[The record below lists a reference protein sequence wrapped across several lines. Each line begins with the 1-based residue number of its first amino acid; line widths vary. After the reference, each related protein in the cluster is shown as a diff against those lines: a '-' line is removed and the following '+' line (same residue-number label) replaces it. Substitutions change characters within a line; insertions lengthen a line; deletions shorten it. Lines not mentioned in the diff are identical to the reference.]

1 LKGKTMQRRD
11 VLKLGLASGIAGFS
25 SFSSEVRAE
34 EKKLLSGA
42 RYDKLPQWRGFNL
55 LEKFNGRNN
64 RFVEDDFR
72 WISDFGF
79 NFVRLPMDYRMW
91 ITDNDW
97 RKINEKVLD
106 EIDEA
111 VQFGER
117 YGIHVNINFHR
128 APGYTVAQPAEQ
140 KSVWTDPEALEVCLL
155 HWKTFAKR
163 YKGVSNDL
171 VSFNLFNEPG
181 RVEPILAQCVAA
193 HKAIIKGIR
202 EEDPNRLIICDGY
215 EWGNNPFFDLADQK
229 IAQATRGYAP
239 SEISHYKAS
248 WIQNSGDFPTPTWP
262 IISGNGLLL
271 SDSKREIKEEF
282 RGALVISG
290 QFPSKTKLRLHVG
303 TVSGTTSFVV
313 IADGKTIFEHQ
324 FKPGAGEGEWKTVV
338 FKKEWNVYQNVYDR
352 DYETVIPAGT
362 QKLELRVT
370 RGDWLTLKQLAV
382 QSENTEKE
390 TAVNLSPGWQQLPSE
405 FQYRESGHSAELL
418 GGDVKDKTWLRNRLE
433 PWKELQKQGCGVM
446 VGEFG
451 AHSPCPHDIVL
462 RWLADCLDNWR
473 EAGWGYA
480 LWNFRGS
487 FGIMDSGRTD
497 VDYENFH
504 GHQLDRKMLNLLQ
517 KNS

>member
-1 LKGKTMQRRD
+1 MQRRD
-11 VLKLGLASGIAGFS
+11 VLKLGLASGFAGLS
-25 SFSSEVRAE
+25 SLSSDVLGD
-34 EKKLLSGA
+34 EKKLLKGA
-42 RYDKLPQWRGFNL
+42 SYNQLPQWRGFNL

-91 ITDNDW
+91 IKDNNW
-97 RKINEKVLD
+97 RKIDEKVLD

-111 VQFGER
+111 VKFGEK

-128 APGYTVAQPAEQ
+128 APGYTVAQPAEP

-155 HWKTFAKR
+155 HWRTFAKR

-171 VSFNLFNEPG
+171 VSFNLFNEPD
-181 RVEPILAQCVAA
+181 RIEPILDQCVAV

-202 EEDPNRLIICDGY
+202 EEDSNRLIICDGY
-215 EWGNNPFFDLADQK
+215 EWGNKPFTELIDQK
-229 IAQATRGYAP
+229 IAQATRGYVP
-239 SEISHYKAS
+239 MEVSHYKAS
-248 WIQNSGDFPTPTWP
+248 WVWNDGNYPVPAWP

-282 RGALVISG
+282 RGALEISG
-290 QFPSKTKLRLHVG
+290 LFPNKTKLRMNIG
-303 TVSGTTSFVV
+303 TVSSTTSFVV
-313 IADGKTIFEHQ
+313 LADGKTIFEHQ
-324 FKPGAGEGEWKTVV
+324 FKPEAGEGEWKTVV
-338 FKKEWNVYQNVYDR
+338 FKKEWNVYQNIYDR
-352 DYETVIPAGT
+352 NYETVIPAGT

-370 RGDWLTLKQLAV
+370 QGDWLTLTQLAV
-382 QSENTEKE
+382 WSENMKKE
-390 TAVNLSPGWQQLPSE
+390 TLVNLSPSWQQPPSK
-405 FQYRESGHSAELL
+405 FQYQESEQRAELL

-433 PWKELQKQGCGVM
+433 PWKKLQEQGCGVI

-451 AHSPCPHDIVL
+451 AHSPCPHNIVL
-462 RWLADCLDNWR
+462 RWLADCLENWR

-497 VDYENFH
+497 VNYENFH
-504 GHQLDRKMLNLLQ
+504 GHQLDRKMLKLLQ
-517 KNS
+517 GNS

>member
-1 LKGKTMQRRD
+1 MQRRD
-11 VLKLGLASGIAGFS
+11 VLKLGMASGLAGFS
-25 SFSSEVRAE
+25 SLFSDGVRADD
-34 EKKLLSGA
+34 KKVLQGA
-42 RYDKLPQWRGFNL
+42 KYDKLPQWRGFNL
-55 LEKFNGRNN
+55 LEKFYGKNN

-79 NFVRLPMDYRMW
+79 NFVRLPMDYRLW
-91 ITDNDW
+91 ILDNDW

-111 VQFGER
+111 VKFGER

-128 APGYTVAQPAEQ
+128 APGYTVAKPAEP

-181 RVEPILAQCVAA
+181 NVEPILAQCVAV

-215 EWGNNPFFDLADQK
+215 EWGNKPFFDLVDQRV
-229 IAQATRGYAP
+229 AQATRGYAP
-239 SEISHYKAS
+239 MEISHYKAS
-248 WIQNSGDFPTPTWP
+248 WIGNSDNFPVPTWP
-262 IISGNGLLL
+262 IISGNGLLV

-290 QFPSKTKLRLHVG
+290 QFPNATKLRLRVG
-303 TVSGTTSFVV
+303 TVSGTTLFAVF
-313 IADGKTIFEHQ
+313 ADGKTIFEHQ

-338 FKKEWNVYQNVYDR
+338 FKEEWNTYQNIYDR
-352 DYETVIPAGT
+352 DYETIIPAGT
-362 QKLELRVT
+362 QKLEFRVM
-370 RGDWLTLKQLAV
+370 RGDWLTLTQFAV
-382 QSENTEKE
+382 QSEQVEKE
-390 TAVNLSPGWQQLPSE
+390 TVISLSPGWQQPPSK
-405 FQYRESGHSAELL
+405 FQYRESQNASGHTAELL
-418 GGDVKDKTWLRNRLE
+418 GGDVKDQMWLRNRLE
-433 PWKELQKQGCGVM
+433 SWKELQNQGCGVM
-446 VGEFG
+446 VGELG
-451 AHSPCPHDIVL
+451 AYSPCPHDVVL
-462 RWLADCLDNWR
+462 RWLADCLANWR

-487 FGIMDSGRTD
+487 FGILDSGRPD
-497 VDYENFH
+497 VHYENFH
-504 GHQLDRKMLNLLQ
+504 GHKLDRKMLKLLQ
-517 KNS
+517 ENS